1 MSFGSMLDVAI
12 GVAFIFVLLS
22 TIASAI
28 QEMIATVLSVRG
40 KVMQDMIVQLLD
52 NPATTAAGPAVPA
65 QPEPLSRLVI
75 GHPLVA
81 GLSTPNLPGWLH
93 RLIRSK
99 SSPSYIPAANF
110 SSALIE
116 TLRSGHDPTLA
127 VSEQVERAVALLPAG
142 LPLRR
147 TLEAFITEAQGDM
160 DLFRKKLQLWFDN
173 SMDRASGVYKRF
185 AQYMLLLIGLL
196 LAIVVN
202 ADVVQLS
209 ETLWRD
215 KGARDAVTQAAMEY
229 VKTAMPQPPPSGSA
243 IAVPATTQATVD
255 ALKAAT
261 GSARDAAGV
270 VGALPL
276 PFGWGDTF
284 ASAQGGGLSGW
295 FWIIMGKLP
304 GFLLTA
310 FAVSLGAPFWF
321 DTLTNLA
328 NLRGAGPK
336 PDRSDA
342 GSQGH

>member
-12 GVAFIFVLLS
+12 GKVAFIFVLLS

-28 QEMIATVLSVRG
+28 QEMIATVLSMRG

-52 NPATTAAGPAVPA
+52 SPATTAAGPADAP

-81 GLSTPNLPGWLH
+81 GLSTPNLPRWLH

-99 SSPSYIPAANF
+99 NSPSYIPAANF

-127 VSEQVERAVALLPAG
+127 VSEQVQRAVALLPAG
-142 LPLRR
+142 LLATTHARGVHYGGTGPTWTCSGRN
-147 TLEAFITEAQGDM
+147 F
-160 DLFRKKLQLWFDN
+160 QLWFDN

-209 ETLWRD
+209 RRRC
-215 KGARDAVTQAAMEY
+215 GVRRQ
-229 VKTAMPQPPPSGSA
+229 GSA
-243 IAVPATTQATVD
+243 
-255 ALKAAT
+255 
-261 GSARDAAGV
+261 GMR
-270 VGALPL
+270 
-276 PFGWGDTF
+276 
-284 ASAQGGGLSGW
+284 
-295 FWIIMGKLP
+295 
-304 GFLLTA
+304 
-310 FAVSLGAPFWF
+310 
-321 DTLTNLA
+321 
-328 NLRGAGPK
+328 
-336 PDRSDA
+336 
-342 GSQGH
+342 

>member
-160 DLFRKKLQLWFDN
+160 DLFRKKLRKLVRQLDG
-173 SMDRASGVYKRF
+173 SSEGGVYKRF

-229 VKTAMPQPPPSGSA
+229 VKTAMPQPPP
-243 IAVPATTQATVD
+243 
-255 ALKAAT
+255 T
-261 GSARDAAGV
+261 GSAAAVPCTYTGNSYA
-270 VGALPL
+270 GHR
-276 PFGWGDTF
+276 GR
-284 ASAQGGGLSGW
+284 AQGRDRFGQGRCRRRRCVAAAVRLGRHHCERAGRGPALLAMDHSWETSRLPAHRLRCLTGCTVLVRYPNQSGKPERC
-295 FWIIMGKLP
+295 GP
-304 GFLLTA
+304 Q
-310 FAVSLGAPFWF
+310 
-321 DTLTNLA
+321 
-328 NLRGAGPK
+328 AGPV
-336 PDRSDA
+336 
-342 GSQGH
+342 